1 MLERFKLLYEK
12 FENTNVD
19 NGGDIVDDD
28 VVDNDVVV
36 DDDDVDDDDVDNDVV
51 VDDDVVDDDV
61 VDDVV
66 VDDEKF
72 SLLKSPYKIYLLIFL
87 ISIIIVFL
95 IIILAFTPSSYNYVN
110 TQPYYTQN
118 KIY

>member
-1 MLERFKLLYEK
+1 MLTTSCFHILNNQSLKNVNHIGLAAAVEFIHAATLLH
-12 FENTNVD
+12 
-19 NGGDIVDDD
+19 DD

-36 DDDDVDDDDVDNDVV
+36 DDDDVDDDDVDN
-51 VDDDVVDDDV
+51 
-61 VDDVV
+61 DVV

-110 TQPYYTQN
+110 TQPYYNQN

>member
-12 FENTNVD
+12 FENTN
-19 NGGDIVDDD
+19 DDL
-28 VVDNDVVV
+28 VADVVV
-36 DDDDVDDDDVDNDVV
+36 DEDVADVV
-51 VDDDVVDDDV
+51 VDED

-66 VDDEKF
+66 VDEDDVVVDEDVADVVVDEDKF

-87 ISIIIVFL
+87 ISIIILFL
-95 IIILAFTPSSYNYVN
+95 IIILAFTPSSYNNVN
-110 TQPYYTQN
+110 TRPYYNQN

>member
-12 FENTNVD
+12 FEN
-19 NGGDIVDDD
+19 
-28 VVDNDVVV
+28 
-36 DDDDVDDDDVDNDVV
+36 DDDDNSTPVNGDDTPVNGDDND
-51 VDDDVVDDDV
+51 
-61 VDDVV
+61 
-66 VDDEKF
+66 EEF

-110 TQPYYTQN
+110 HQPYYNQN
-118 KIY
+118 RIY

>member
-12 FENTNVD
+12 FEN
-19 NGGDIVDDD
+19 
-28 VVDNDVVV
+28 
-36 DDDDVDDDDVDNDVV
+36 DDDDNSTPVNGDDTPVNGDDTPVNGDDDD
-51 VDDDVVDDDV
+51 
-61 VDDVV
+61 
-66 VDDEKF
+66 EEF

-110 TQPYYTQN
+110 HQPYYNQN
-118 KIY
+118 RIY